1 MATFFDEVKAIVLDR
16 GTKASKIDRLCKD
29 LKCTVYQANTYY
41 NQVRSVEAFR
51 GTILTTAKPRG
62 QRRFTMGVEIEC
74 FGIDRQLLKSAI
86 ERRGLKAHIT
96 GYNHVDSADS
106 YKLGS
111 DGSICGGNSCEIVSP
126 VLKSLD
132 SLKTVCEVIN
142 EAGAQVNRTCGLHVH
157 LGAEKFTPEQWRRI
171 VLNYAAIERIIDSFM
186 APSRRNNRYCQGL
199 SSVARGL
206 SEPVSSISEIQ
217 DTFGRD
223 RYYKVNVMAYNSHR
237 TIEFRQHQ
245 GTTEY
250 EKISNWIG
258 FLTSFVSYSLTHDEI
273 MSATTIDDLPFLSR
287 SLKDYYKGRKEQF
300 ERR

>member
-29 LKCTVYQANTYY
+29 LKCTLYEANTYY
-41 NQVRSVEAFR
+41 NQVRSVESFR
-51 GTILTTAKPRG
+51 GTLTVSKPRG

-74 FGIDRQLLKSAI
+74 FGIDRRLLKAAI

-96 GYNHVDSADS
+96 GYNHEDSADS

-111 DGSICGGNSCEIVSP
+111 DGSICGDGSCEIVSP
-126 VLKSLD
+126 VLKNLN
-132 SLKTVCEVIN
+132 SLKTVCGVIN
-142 EAGAQVNRTCGLHVH
+142 EAGAQVNRSCGLHVH

-171 VLNYAAIERIIDSFM
+171 VLNYAAIEHIIDSFM

-199 SSVARGL
+199 RLVSTRL
-206 SEPVSSISEIQ
+206 SESVSSIRAIQ
-217 DTFGRD
+217 DAFLGE
-223 RYYKVNVMAYNSHR
+223 RYYKVNVMAYNSHK

-250 EKISNWIG
+250 AKISNWIG
-258 FLTSFVSYSLTHDEI
+258 FLTSFVSYSLTHEEI
-273 MSATTIDDLPFLSR
+273 MSATTIDELPFLSKT
-287 SLKDYYKGRKEQF
+287 LKDYYKDRKDHF